1 MTPKSRTNQL
11 FYHAQLMADMPAGDD
26 EHVTARKMAME
37 ESALALL
44 ELALESMLKE
54 LTEHARLDTHRWQVL
69 LAADGPDVAELQR
82 LRDIAADAESWLG
95 WLLFQLERLHS
106 DQGAARRPVANPGM
120 IALGSET
127 EFADQLLQC
136 IQSAKAEVA
145 ELRET
150 SQEW

>member
-11 FYHAQLMADMPAGDD
+11 FYHAQLMADTPSGDD
-26 EHVTARKMAME
+26 EHAAARKMAME

-54 LTEHARLDTHRWQVL
+54 LTEHARLDTHRWQLL

-82 LRDIAADAESWLG
+82 LRDIAADADSWLG
-95 WLLFQLERLHS
+95 WLIFQLERLHS
-106 DQGAARRPVANPGM
+106 DQGAARRPVVNPGM

-136 IQSAKAEVA
+136 IQSAKTEVA
-145 ELRET
+145 QLRET

>member
-11 FYHAQLMADMPAGDD
+11 FYHAQLMADTPAGDD
-26 EHVTARKMAME
+26 EHAAARKMAME

-54 LTEHARLDTHRWQVL
+54 LTEHARLDTHRWQLL

-82 LRDIAADAESWLG
+82 LRDVAADADSWLG
-95 WLLFQLERLHS
+95 WLIFQLERLHS
-106 DQGAARRPVANPGM
+106 DQGAGRRSVANPGM

-136 IQSAKAEVA
+136 IQSAKTEVA
-145 ELRET
+145 QLRET

>member
-11 FYHAQLMADMPAGDD
+11 LYHAQLIADMPAGDD
-26 EHVTARKMAME
+26 EHTASRKMAVE
-37 ESALALL
+37 ESALALM

-69 LAADGPDVAELQR
+69 LATDGPAVAELQR
-82 LRDIAADAESWLG
+82 LKEMAGDVDTWLG
-95 WLLFQLERLHS
+95 WLLFQLDRLHS
-106 DQGAARRPVANPGM
+106 DQGAARRPSVTPGM

-136 IQSAKAEVA
+136 IESAKIAVA
-145 ELRET
+145 QLRET